1 MKEKIMENFKVTW
14 EVKYYDHQPE
24 IVYCAEELIES
35 KNLESLTEYLD
46 ENAMEHSPEM
56 DVPHEEGDF
65 NIEWVLIHDQS
76 GKELY
81 RDVDFTDESSN
92 NNDVED
98 TPSPIAQEEILEGR
112 VIEYYENG
120 QKESEG
126 NFKDGKEEGLH
137 TGWYDSGQKE
147 SEINFKDGDYHGK
160 KTVWYENGQKESE
173 ENWKD
178 DNKNGKLTTWYE
190 NGQIES
196 ESYFKDHN
204 EDSKWTNWF
213 ENGQIHSEG
222 CSKNG
227 QWDGKHT
234 YWYENGQKE
243 AETIYKNGIREKSTE
258 WNEAGELQ

>member
-1 MKEKIMENFKVTW
+1 MENFTVTW

-24 IVYCAEELIES
+24 IVYYTEELIES
-35 KNLESLTEYLD
+35 KNLESLKEYLD
-46 ENAMEHSPEM
+46 ENAMDHSPEM
-56 DVPHEEGDF
+56 DVQHEEGDF

-81 RDVDFTDESSN
+81 RDADFTDESSN

-98 TPSPIAQEEILEGR
+98 TPSPIAQEEIPEGT

-120 QKESEG
+120 QKESECTYQ
-126 NFKDGKEEGLH
+126 DGKEDGLH
-137 TGWYDSGQKE
+137 KYWHENGQISAE
-147 SEINFKDGDYHGK
+147 ENWKDGNLEGK
-160 KTVWYENGQKESE
+160 VFTWYENGQKSAE

-204 EDSKWTNWF
+204 EDGKWTNWF
-213 ENGQIHSEG
+213 ENGQIQSEG
-222 CSKNG
+222 YSKDG

-243 AETIYKNGIREKSTE
+243 AEFIIKNGNREKSTK
-258 WNEAGELQ
+258 WNEDGEKI